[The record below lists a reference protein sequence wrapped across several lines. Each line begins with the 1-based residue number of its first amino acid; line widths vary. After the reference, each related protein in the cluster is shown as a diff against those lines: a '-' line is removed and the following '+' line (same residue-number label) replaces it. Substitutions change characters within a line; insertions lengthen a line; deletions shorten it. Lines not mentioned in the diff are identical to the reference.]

1 MDGACRAMT
10 DKNPPFWLVW
20 CPDGRAPV
28 YRHPSYESARAEAER
43 LATGNPNKIF
53 YVLCPAARCVK
64 ESVRWEFFV
73 NDPDKDDDI
82 PF

>member
-1 MDGACRAMT
+1 MT

-20 CPDGRAPV
+20 CPDGRSPV
-28 YRHPSYESARAEAER
+28 YQHQTYESARAEAAR
-43 LATGNPNKIF
+43 LAELCPNKIF

-64 ESVRWEFFV
+64 NNLRWEFFV